1 MNGSACVQIA
11 IASGKGGTGKTTV
24 AVNLAVV
31 LAQMGREVAYVDGDV
46 EAPNGHLFL
55 RPRIDAR
62 SSVDLPVPELDEE
75 VCTSCGKCAEIC
87 QYGAIVMLGKRVLI
101 SPDLCH
107 GCGGC
112 RLVCP
117 EGAIQEHPRP
127 IGTVEEGEAG
137 SVRFIQGRLDI
148 GNPLAPPVIR
158 AARQRLPERGIRL
171 IDAPPGTACAAVQA
185 VEGTDYVLLVAE
197 PTPFGLN
204 DLRLSVDML
213 RSLQLPF
220 GLVINRVDDGSEDM
234 RQYCAAEQIEIL
246 LELPDDRRVAE
257 AYSRGELM
265 VKALPEY
272 RPAFVELGNRLERRA
287 A

>member
-1 MNGSACVQIA
+1 MNGGASMLIA
-11 IASGKGGTGKTTV
+11 VASGKGGTGKTTI

-31 LAQMGREVAYVDGDV
+31 LARMGREVAYVDGDV
-46 EAPNGHLFL
+46 EAPNGHLFFK
-55 RPRIDAR
+55 PRIDAGF
-62 SSVDLPVPELDEE
+62 SVDLPVPELDEE
-75 VCTSCGKCAEIC
+75 ACTACGKCAEIC
-87 QYGAIVMLGKRVLI
+87 QYGAIIRLGGQILI
-101 SPDLCH
+101 FPDLCH

-117 EGAIQEHPRP
+117 EGAICENPRP
-127 IGTVEEGEAG
+127 IGTVEEGVAG
-137 SVRFIQGRLDI
+137 SVCFIQGCLNI
-148 GNPLAPPVIR
+148 GHPLAPPVIR

-204 DLRLSVDML
+204 DLQLSVDML
-213 RSLQLPF
+213 RSLRLPF

-234 RQYCAAEQIEIL
+234 RRYCADEGIEIL

-265 VKALPEY
+265 IEALPEY
-272 RPAFVELGNRLERRA
+272 RAAFVELGNRLERRA

>member
-1 MNGSACVQIA
+1 MNGSASMLIA
-11 IASGKGGTGKTTV
+11 IASGKGGTGKTTI

-46 EAPNGHLFL
+46 EAPNGHLFFK
-55 RPRIDAR
+55 PRIDAR
-62 SSVDLPVPELDEE
+62 FPVNLPVPELDKGA
-75 VCTSCGKCAEIC
+75 CNSCGKCAEIC
-87 QYGAIVMLGKRVLI
+87 QYGAIIMLGKQVLI
-101 SPDLCH
+101 FPDLCH

-117 EGAIQEHPRP
+117 EGAIQENPHP
-127 IGTVEEGEAG
+127 IGVVEEGEAG
-137 SVRFIQGRLDI
+137 SVSFIQGCLDI
-148 GNPLAPPVIR
+148 GHPLAPPVIR

-204 DLRLSVDML
+204 DLQLSVDML

-234 RQYCAAEQIEIL
+234 RQYCAAEQIDIL

-265 VKALPEY
+265 VEALPEY
-272 RPAFVELGNRLERRA
+272 RAAFVELGNRLERRA